1 MTTGSASLDL
11 NEKLNLVYFLYGKT
25 YINITNACTNSCAF
39 CLRNDKDDVKG
50 AYMWH
55 NNLKVTSEDVIAQ
68 IEEKKADIKDEI
80 VFCGYGEPLVKFDEV
95 IKVSK
100 YIKENMPDLKIRINT
115 NGHGNH
121 IAKRNIVP
129 ELASLIDSVSIS
141 LNAQNEELYNKI
153 SKPSFEG
160 AYKAML
166 DFAKLCIEAGI
177 DTTLSVVSGYK
188 ADVFPVDVKMCED
201 IALKMGAKFRARE
214 WIQNGY

>member
-1 MTTGSASLDL
+1 LAQSTNLDL
-11 NEKLNLVYFLYGKT
+11 DKKLNLVYFLYGKA

-55 NNLKVTSEDVIAQ
+55 NNAKVTADDVIIQ
-68 IEEKKADIKDEI
+68 IEEKKDEIKDEI
-80 VFCGYGEPLVKFDEV
+80 TFCGYGEPLVKFNEV
-95 IKVSK
+95 IEISK
-100 YIKENMPDLKIRINT
+100 YIKKTMPGVRIRINT
-115 NGHGNH
+115 NGHGNY

-129 ELASLIDSVSIS
+129 ELAPLIDSISIS
-141 LNAQNEELYNKI
+141 LNAQNEEVYNKI

-166 DFAKLCIEAGI
+166 NFADLCVKEGI
-177 DTTLSVVSGYK
+177 DTTLSVVSGFKPETY
-188 ADVFPVDVKMCED
+188 PVDVKLCED
-201 IALKMGAKFRARE
+201 IALNMGAKFRVRE